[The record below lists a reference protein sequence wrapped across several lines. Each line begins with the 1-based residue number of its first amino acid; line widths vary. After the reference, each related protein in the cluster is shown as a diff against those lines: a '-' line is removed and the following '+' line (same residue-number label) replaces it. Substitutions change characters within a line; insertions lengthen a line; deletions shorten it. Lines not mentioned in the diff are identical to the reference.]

1 MEERNAIVDF
11 FTDDLRRTAL
21 FVALAGI
28 SLVVSF
34 LFGKDLPADPA
45 WVAII
50 LCGSPIVYEAVTG
63 LLFRHDI
70 KADVLVAIAIIA
82 SLLMQ
87 EWFAAGE
94 VAFIMELGGLL
105 EDISTNRSRAGIEK
119 LISMVPAT
127 ARVVDGVAETTVPAE
142 DVPEGATV
150 RLLPGETVPLDGI
163 VVSGSSCL
171 DQSSLTG
178 ESVPVDKTVGDE
190 VYSGTVNQLGTL
202 EYRVTKT
209 AGDSSFQRLVD
220 MVESTDAEKTRIVRI
235 ADRWATWL
243 VALVFG
249 IAALA
254 YLASWEISRA
264 LTVMIVFCPCAFIL
278 ATPTAV
284 VAAIGNL
291 SRHGILVRDGDAI
304 EKSASVDRV
313 VFDKTGTLTE
323 GKPEVVSVKAC
334 DGFTEE
340 DVLRLAGSAEKASE
354 HPFAKAILAQCQDM
368 DLVMP
373 SDAEVTVGGG
383 ISGTVSGKRVKVGN
397 ASFVGVEDVAEGS
410 ATAIHVSVDG
420 EPAGCIL
427 ISDRLRED
435 SASAVRRISEN
446 GAECVMFTGDSE
458 NVAKDIAAQAGI
470 SGYRASCRPEDKLQ
484 GIRDLQADGHTVCM
498 VGDGINDA
506 PSLRAADVGIAM
518 GGTGSGITVGVA
530 DMVVVGDYIG
540 RMPHLQFLAKK
551 TVSRIKLNITF
562 GMCWNAMAVCLAFFG
577 IVGPV
582 MGAIVHNVGSV
593 AVVVSSF
600 LLLYSE
606 MKT

>member
-1 MEERNAIVDF
+1 MEGKNAIVDF
-11 FTDDLRRTAL
+11 FGDDLKRTAA
-21 FVALAGI
+21 FVTLAGI
-28 SLVVSF
+28 SLVISF
-34 LFGKDLPADPA
+34 LFGKDMPVDPA
-45 WVAII
+45 WVAIV
-50 LCGSPIVYEAVTG
+50 LCGTPIVYEAVTG

-70 KADVLVAIAIIA
+70 KADVLVAIAIVA
-82 SLLMQ
+82 SLIMK

-105 EDISTNRSRAGIEK
+105 EDISANRSRAGIEK
-119 LISMVPAT
+119 LISMVPTT
-127 ARVVDGVAETTVPAE
+127 ARVVSGERETVVPAE
-142 DVPEGATV
+142 EVAEGAIL

-163 VVSGSSCL
+163 VVKGSSCI

-178 ESVPVDKTVGDE
+178 ESVPVDKGEGDE
-190 VYSGTVNQLGTL
+190 VFSGTVNQLGTL
-202 EYRVTKT
+202 EYRVTRT
-209 AGDSSFQRLVD
+209 ASESSFQKLVD
-220 MVESTDAEKTRIVRI
+220 MVESTDAERTRIVRI

-304 EKSASVDRV
+304 EKSAAVDRV

-323 GKPEVVSVKAC
+323 GRPEVMKVCAC
-334 DGFTEE
+334 AGFTED
-340 DVLRLAGSAEKASE
+340 DVLRLAGSVEKASE
-354 HPFAKAILAQCQDM
+354 HPFAKAILARCGGM
-368 DLVMP
+368 DLEMP

-383 ISGTVSGKRVKVGN
+383 ISATVFGKKVRVGN
-397 ASFVGVEDVAEGS
+397 AAFAGVPETAEGS
-410 ATAIHVSVDG
+410 ATAIHVSADG
-420 EPAGCIL
+420 EEAGYIL

-458 NVAKDIAAQAGI
+458 NVAKDIASQAGI
-470 SGYRASCRPEDKLQ
+470 GDYRASCRPEDKLE
-484 GIRDLQADGHTVCM
+484 GIRRLQEEGHTVCM

-530 DMVVVGDYIG
+530 DMVVVGDDIG
-540 RMPHLQFLAKK
+540 RIPHLQFLSRK
-551 TVSRIKLNITF
+551 TVSRIKLNIAF
-562 GMCWNAMAVCLAFFG
+562 GMSWNAMAVCLAFFG

-606 MKT
+606 MK

>member
-50 LCGSPIVYEAVTG
+50 LCGTPIVYEAVTG

-105 EDISTNRSRAGIEK
+105 EDISANRSRAGIEK

-127 ARVVDGVAETTVPAE
+127 ARVVSGDKEEVVPAE
-142 DVPEGATV
+142 EVAECAMI

-163 VVSGSSCL
+163 VVSGSSCV

-178 ESVPVDKTVGDE
+178 ESVPVDKTVDDE

-209 AGDSSFQRLVD
+209 ARDSSFQRLVD

-235 ADRWATWL
+235 ADKWATWL

-254 YLASWEISRA
+254 YLASWEVSRA

-304 EKSASVDRV
+304 EKSAAVDRV

-323 GKPEVVSVKAC
+323 GRPEVISVSAC
-334 DGFTEE
+334 TGFTEE
-340 DVLRLAGSAEKASE
+340 NVLRLAGSAEKASE

-383 ISGTVSGKRVKVGN
+383 ISATVSGKRVKVGN

-410 ATAIHVSVDG
+410 ATVIHVSVDG

-458 NVAKDIAAQAGI
+458 NVAKDIATQAGI
-470 SGYRASCRPEDKLQ
+470 AGYRASCRPEDKLQ

-530 DMVVVGDYIG
+530 DMVVVGDDIG
-540 RMPHLQFLAKK
+540 RIPHLQFLAKK

>member
-21 FVALAGI
+21 FVALAGV
-28 SLVVSF
+28 SLVISF

-105 EDISTNRSRAGIEK
+105 EDISANRSRAGIER

-127 ARVVDGVAETTVPAE
+127 ARVVSGDKEEVVPAE
-142 DVPEGATV
+142 EVAEGAMI

-163 VVSGSSCL
+163 VVSGSSCV

-178 ESVPVDKTVGDE
+178 ESVPVDKTVDDE

-209 AGDSSFQRLVD
+209 AGDSSFQKLVD

-235 ADRWATWL
+235 ADKWATWL

-254 YLASWEISRA
+254 YLASWEVSRA

-304 EKSASVDRV
+304 EKSAAVDRV

-323 GKPEVVSVKAC
+323 GKPEVISVIAC
-334 DGFTEE
+334 DGFTE
-340 DVLRLAGSAEKASE
+340 DDILRYAGTVERASE
-354 HPFAKAILAQCQDM
+354 HPFAKAILARCGEM
-368 DLVMP
+368 GLEKP

-383 ISGTVSGKRVKVGN
+383 ISATVGGKKVKVGN
-397 ASFVGVEDVAEGS
+397 AAFAGAEVTAEGS
-410 ATAIHVSVDG
+410 ATAVYVSVDG
-420 EPAGCIL
+420 VQAGCIL
-427 ISDRLRED
+427 ISDRIRED
-435 SASAVRRISEN
+435 SATAVRRISEN

-458 NVAKDIAAQAGI
+458 NVAKDIASQAGI
-470 SGYRASCRPEDKLQ
+470 ASYRASCKPEDKLQ

-530 DMVVVGDYIG
+530 DMVVVGDDIG
-540 RMPHLQFLAKK
+540 RIPHLQFLAKK